1 MRRVAALALAVACLL
16 VAGAARAETV
26 RFDTEDGF
34 SLEADLWPAP
44 APDAPVAILLHQWN
58 ADRRSFGALQ
68 PALSAAGF
76 TVLSLDQRGQGGST
90 KQRAGGTEK
99 IVRIRDLPKER
110 ASAIIGEGPK
120 DVAAALAFLSARGLA
135 TDRIVLV
142 GSSYGCTVSLLT
154 AAAEPRVRGVALLS
168 PGADYFGVDA
178 LAAARTYGGP
188 LFAVAAE
195 DDTVRSSPPGTRAIG
210 EAHGGPEE
218 IRILPKGGHGVAL
231 LAANPKLAGE
241 IAAFLAAAVGR

>member
-1 MRRVAALALAVACLL
+1 MRRFAALALAAACVLC
-16 VAGAARAETV
+16 AGAARAETV
-26 RFDTEDGF
+26 RFDSEDGF
-34 SLEADLWPAP
+34 ALEAELWPAA

-76 TVLSLDQRGQGGST
+76 TVVAIDQRGQGGST
-90 KQRAGGTEK
+90 KQRAGATEK

-110 ASAIIGEGPK
+110 ASTIISDGPK
-120 DVAAALAFLSARGLA
+120 DVAAALSFVSARGLSA
-135 TDRIVLV
+135 DRVVLV
-142 GSSYGCTVSLLT
+142 GSSYGCTVSLLA
-154 AAAEPRVRGVALLS
+154 AAAEPRVRALALLS
-168 PGADYFGVDA
+168 PGADYFGVDV
-178 LAAARTYGGP
+178 LAAARTYAGP

-210 EAHGGPEE
+210 EAHEGPEE

-231 LAANPKLAGE
+231 LAADPKLPAE
-241 IAAFLAAAVGR
+241 IAAYLAAAAAK